1 MHWTEPAS
9 ADDSH
14 SDLENRLWAA
24 ANQLWANAALKPS
37 EFSPI
42 VLGLIFLRFAD
53 VRFSANGAFTIPSSY
68 VKVRPSIELTTQPVD
83 DRRNVSGA
91 RVAGRKSWR
100 LQGMIAK
107 AAYVMGIVALGFAG
121 GGAVA
126 QESTNRV
133 AANTDWSVF
142 VEENPKEC
150 WSVSKPKSTVNTRD
164 GEVANNVT
172 RGEILLFVSFRPGA
186 TGEVAFTGGYPFA
199 EDSTVSVKVGGSEFQ
214 LFVDGEWAWT
224 RSPED
229 DAAIIAAMKAGADAV
244 VTGVSSRGTKT
255 EDTFSLLG
263 FTAAVDDAGQR
274 CK

>member
-1 MHWTEPAS
+1 
-9 ADDSH
+9 
-14 SDLENRLWAA
+14 
-24 ANQLWANAALKPS
+24 
-37 EFSPI
+37 
-42 VLGLIFLRFAD
+42 
-53 VRFSANGAFTIPSSY
+53 
-68 VKVRPSIELTTQPVD
+68 
-83 DRRNVSGA
+83 
-91 RVAGRKSWR
+91 
-100 LQGMIAK
+100 MIAK

-255 EDTFSLLG
+255 EDTFSLIG
-263 FTAAVDDAGQR
+263 FTAAVEDAAAR
-274 CK
+274 CQ